1 MRELVLVRK
10 LEGEKRKTNHDN
22 EKEAILSSKSEEER
36 SILRT
41 KRESL
46 KEFFLQKQPYNI
58 NKDKSKGEHETLKL
72 NNNNIKIFA
81 STVQTE
87 IKEEIVN
94 DISADESGVSSIET
108 ITTTKI
114 VISDSSNELSPDEK
128 RQRAAATRS
137 KQNMELKNLMKQ
149 KKREQNLDN
158 NDETIMFV
166 PKNLIDSLNEQKK
179 KSVNTTAADVESDG
193 SVDLDDLI
201 GQISDLESGTILR
214 NLTPSTT
221 PLATPL
227 RGPSPNSQISS
238 STYNLTRP
246 TSTIAEEDENLSDTP
261 LEVDKQE
268 ADDLWKTSNTNKEFD
283 MESKEEDE
291 LDLLLDTE
299 IMPILKPSSPSPV
312 PTPNSSLSG
321 GKMGI
326 PPGLSK
332 SAFYSLSY
340 ARSPLSPNSSQA
352 SSVVDPEEFETLS
365 NGSHTSTSSRSI
377 SASGIRRPS
386 NTTGIRSPTRNDR
399 SPSKIARSGAL
410 SPRYPRSLSRAS
422 NSSAEESTT
431 SSIGGAISPT
441 RIASPTR
448 GYHLSMYNTPT
459 SFRQRSISG
468 VSSSSADEI
477 LSRPQTSPP
486 TYRSLSR
493 IGGNIGGNKSSTST
507 DSPKQIRSSLPPP
520 SSSTKNNAKTSKTG
534 SKRPTSQPVSS
545 NITSSGLLSPSS
557 RAGITNS
564 RNNNVPANDSHD
576 EHSGS
581 SMIFS
586 PPDSPV
592 GSSETESLTSTMS
605 YGSSAGRVASP
616 SQVYNNSNNFSML
629 PSPTNFSDKKSATI
643 TVAPTVIAYSQ
654 ISEIIEGIFEAAINS
669 IDSDEDANNNNMTED
684 PFNLDLDT
692 KLEAMPKKK
701 KQRLSGFIKK
711 ENKRLETI
719 EESPVLIEKV
729 NTIDDFDRPS
739 SSLQSSTE
747 HSPISLDSTSSFLP
761 STSSSSFSS
770 LIINDYPTITTTN
783 SITLFDISNPLQI
796 VEYGGIRPGS
806 SSPLP
811 PPSSLSPLASFDNFD
826 TLVEIKKSYP
836 PNNHDEA
843 IKSDSLSNNED
854 GTSVDQDDN
863 GDFKR
868 RRTQVNYAEPNLRK
882 KLRRGDPQTNSFG
895 LTNSDLEK
903 MSKKNSRKSFSNR

>member
-10 LEGEKRKTNHDN
+10 LE
-22 EKEAILSSKSEEER
+22 EEER

-46 KEFFLQKQPYNI
+46 KEFFLHKQPYNI

-72 NNNNIKIFA
+72 NNNNIKIFT

-94 DISADESGVSSIET
+94 GISADESGVSSIEA

-114 VISDSSNELSPDEK
+114 VISDSSKELSPDEK

-137 KQNMELKNLMKQ
+137 KQSMELKNLMKQ

-201 GQISDLESGTILR
+201 GQISDLESGTVLR

-299 IMPILKPSSPSPV
+299 IMPILKPSSPSLV

-326 PPGLSK
+326 PSGLSK

-340 ARSPLSPNSSQA
+340 VRSPLSPNSSQA

-534 SKRPTSQPVSS
+534 PKRPTSQPASS

-586 PPDSPV
+586 PPESPV

-616 SQVYNNSNNFSML
+616 SQVYNNNSNNFSML

-643 TVAPTVIAYSQ
+643 TVAPTV
-654 ISEIIEGIFEAAINS
+654 
-669 IDSDEDANNNNMTED
+669 
-684 PFNLDLDT
+684 
-692 KLEAMPKKK
+692 
-701 KQRLSGFIKK
+701 LSGFIKK

-729 NTIDDFDRPS
+729 NTIDDFNRPS
-739 SSLQSSTE
+739 SSLQSSSE

-761 STSSSSFSS
+761 STSSTSFSS
-770 LIINDYPTITTTN
+770 LIINDYPTITTTDHPN
-783 SITLFDISNPLQI
+783 SITLFDIT
-796 VEYGGIRPGS
+796 
-806 SSPLP
+806 
-811 PPSSLSPLASFDNFD
+811 SFDNFD

-854 GTSVDQDDN
+854 DTSVDQDDN

>member
-10 LEGEKRKTNHDN
+10 LE
-22 EKEAILSSKSEEER
+22 AILFSKSEEER

-46 KEFFLQKQPYNI
+46 KEFFLHKQPYNI

-72 NNNNIKIFA
+72 NNNNIKIFT

-94 DISADESGVSSIET
+94 GISADESGVSSIEA

-114 VISDSSNELSPDEK
+114 VISDSSKELSPDEK

-137 KQNMELKNLMKQ
+137 KQSMELKNLMKQ

-201 GQISDLESGTILR
+201 GQISDLESGTVLR

-326 PPGLSK
+326 PSGLSK

-340 ARSPLSPNSSQA
+340 VRSPLSPNSSQA

-534 SKRPTSQPVSS
+534 PKRPTSQPASS

-564 RNNNVPANDSHD
+564 RNNNVPAN
-576 EHSGS
+576 GS

-586 PPDSPV
+586 PPESPV

-616 SQVYNNSNNFSML
+616 SQVYNNNSNNFSML

-643 TVAPTVIAYSQ
+643 TVAPTYC
-654 ISEIIEGIFEAAINS
+654 
-669 IDSDEDANNNNMTED
+669 NNTVNKTRQLLKD

-729 NTIDDFDRPS
+729 NTMPS
-739 SSLQSSTE
+739 SSLQSSSE

-761 STSSSSFSS
+761 STSSTSFSS
-770 LIINDYPTITTTN
+770 LIINDYPTITTTDHPN

-796 VEYGGIRPGS
+796 VEYG
-806 SSPLP
+806 
-811 PPSSLSPLASFDNFD
+811 ASFDNFD

-854 GTSVDQDDN
+854 DTSVDQDDN

-903 MSKKNSRKSFSNR
+903 MSKKNSQLVKSSKIFS

>member
-10 LEGEKRKTNHDN
+10 LEGEKRKTNHGN
-22 EKEAILSSKSEEER
+22 EKAILFSKSEEER

-46 KEFFLQKQPYNI
+46 KEFFLHKQPYNI

-72 NNNNIKIFA
+72 NNNNIKIFT

-94 DISADESGVSSIET
+94 GISADESGVSSIEA

-114 VISDSSNELSPDEK
+114 VISDSSKELSPDEK

-137 KQNMELKNLMKQ
+137 KQSMELKNLMKQ

-201 GQISDLESGTILR
+201 GQISDLESGTVLR

-326 PPGLSK
+326 PSGLSK

-340 ARSPLSPNSSQA
+340 VRSPLSPNSSQA

-534 SKRPTSQPVSS
+534 PKRPTSQPASS

-586 PPDSPV
+586 PPESPV

-605 YGSSAGRVASP
+605 YGSSA
-616 SQVYNNSNNFSML
+616 
-629 PSPTNFSDKKSATI
+629 
-643 TVAPTVIAYSQ
+643 
-654 ISEIIEGIFEAAINS
+654 
-669 IDSDEDANNNNMTED
+669 ED

-729 NTIDDFDRPS
+729 NTIDDFNRPS
-739 SSLQSSTE
+739 SSLQSSSE

-761 STSSSSFSS
+761 STSSTSFSS
-770 LIINDYPTITTTN
+770 LIINDYPTITTTDHPN

-796 VEYGGIRPGS
+796 VEYG
-806 SSPLP
+806 
-811 PPSSLSPLASFDNFD
+811 ASFDNFD

-854 GTSVDQDDN
+854 DTSVDQDDN

>member
-1 MRELVLVRK
+1 MRELVLVP
-10 LEGEKRKTNHDN
+10 
-22 EKEAILSSKSEEER
+22 ILFSKSEEER

-46 KEFFLQKQPYNI
+46 KEFFLHKQPYNI

-72 NNNNIKIFA
+72 NNNNIKIFT

-94 DISADESGVSSIET
+94 GISADESGVSSIEA

-114 VISDSSNELSPDEK
+114 VISDSSKELSPDEK

-137 KQNMELKNLMKQ
+137 KQSMELKNLMKQ

-201 GQISDLESGTILR
+201 GQISDLESGTVLR

-326 PPGLSK
+326 PSGLSK

-340 ARSPLSPNSSQA
+340 VRSPLSPNSSQA

-534 SKRPTSQPVSS
+534 PKRPTSQPASS

-586 PPDSPV
+586 PPESPV

-605 YGSSAGRVASP
+605 YGSSA
-616 SQVYNNSNNFSML
+616 
-629 PSPTNFSDKKSATI
+629 
-643 TVAPTVIAYSQ
+643 
-654 ISEIIEGIFEAAINS
+654 
-669 IDSDEDANNNNMTED
+669 ED

-729 NTIDDFDRPS
+729 NTIDDFNRPS
-739 SSLQSSTE
+739 SSLQSSSE

-761 STSSSSFSS
+761 STSSTSFSS
-770 LIINDYPTITTTN
+770 LIINDYPTITTTDHPN

-796 VEYGGIRPGS
+796 VEYG
-806 SSPLP
+806 
-811 PPSSLSPLASFDNFD
+811 ASFDNFD

-854 GTSVDQDDN
+854 DTSVDQDDN